1 MHEIERSESTK
12 AVTPQPKAHEKGVSS
27 TEDAAVNHLSN
38 TLSTITIGEKSA
50 LDGHAKHSV
59 QGRTQTQMS
68 GHHLNFAPAESGSLS
83 GLTGVTGLSG
93 ITSQSLGHTHKSALP
108 SSQGV
113 EVNSIS
119 TGEKGASGIAKHT
132 PQGRTPT
139 QAPSQQMTAVRAES
153 VSVSG
158 VTGMTGQSGV
168 TSQSVGSSQKPLPQ
182 VIEVPQKSHL
192 PHTIKEN
199 VRSGTDSI
207 DQNGH
212 SKVTT
217 RVASAEVP
225 SHEAHEGH
233 STKSSDAP
241 KERGDK
247 NQDNPPYSQPQR
259 RPRMETENDNFV
271 YVNGIRYQKLGKIG
285 KGGSSEVFKV
295 IATNCSIY
303 ALKRINLK
311 GRDWGSARE
320 FYQEIEYL
328 EALRGKR
335 HIIQLVDSE
344 ASPNSWSILAC
355 QRLKGSRLT

>member
-1 MHEIERSESTK
+1 MHEIERNESSK
-12 AVTPQPKAHEKGVSS
+12 AVTPQPEAFEKGAAS

-38 TLSTITIGEKSA
+38 TLSTITIGEKTA
-50 LDGHAKHSV
+50 IDGHSKHSV
-59 QGRTQTQMS
+59 QGRTQSQMS

-83 GLTGVTGLSG
+83 GLTGVTGQSG

-119 TGEKGASGIAKHT
+119 TGEKGASGLAKHT
-132 PQGRTPT
+132 SQGRTTT
-139 QAPSQQMTAVRAES
+139 QATPQHMTAVRAES

-158 VTGMTGQSGV
+158 VTGVTGQIGV
-168 TSQSVGSSQKPLPQ
+168 TSQSVGSSQKPIPQ
-182 VIEVPQKSHL
+182 GMEVPQKSHL
-192 PHTIKEN
+192 PQTIKES
-199 VRSGTDSI
+199 VRSGTEPI

-212 SKVTT
+212 SKVMT
-217 RVASAEVP
+217 RASVEVP
-225 SHEAHEGH
+225 SDEAHEGH

-247 NQDNPPYSQPQR
+247 NQDNPPPYSQPQR

-344 ASPNSWSILAC
+344 VTPNF
-355 QRLKGSRLT
+355 